1 LVIAGGGLDKHA
13 TNSFPS
19 GRHSRIALLYGVI
32 ILWMWNKCIQND
44 STIVE
49 VQFLKLNYFMPGER
63 NTKQIGIIPPAYIGM
78 IVAAV
83 VF

>member
-1 LVIAGGGLDKHA
+1 
-13 TNSFPS
+13 
-19 GRHSRIALLYGVI
+19 
-32 ILWMWNKCIQND
+32 MWNKCIQND